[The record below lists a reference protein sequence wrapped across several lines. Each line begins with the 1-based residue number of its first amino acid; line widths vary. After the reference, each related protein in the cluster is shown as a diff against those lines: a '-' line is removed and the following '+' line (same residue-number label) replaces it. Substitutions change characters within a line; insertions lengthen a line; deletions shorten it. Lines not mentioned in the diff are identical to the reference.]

1 MEKLGIQLTMQKIVI
16 IYSTVDG
23 QTKAICE
30 RMKTKMSTLAD
41 VEVMDLLNI
50 DGERLEHAD
59 KILVGASI
67 RYGKHRPELFDFA
80 QRYQAILDTKVN
92 GFFTVNVVARK
103 PEKNTPETNP
113 YMKKFL
119 QLSPWQPKIQGVFA
133 GKINYP
139 QYRFFDKAMIRFI
152 MWLTKGPTDTSGC
165 YEFTDW
171 DQVELFAS
179 NFASS

>member
-1 MEKLGIQLTMQKIVI
+1 MQKIAI

-23 QTKAICE
+23 QTKDICI
-30 RMKTKMSTLAD
+30 RMKDTMSSQAEVELIELAD
-41 VEVMDLLNI
+41 IEVGMLQNV
-50 DGERLEHAD
+50 D
-59 KILVGASI
+59 KVLVGASI
-67 RYGKHRPELFDFA
+67 RYGKHRPELFKFA
-80 QRYQAILDTKVN
+80 KQHQQLLSEKHS
-92 GFFTVNVVARK
+92 GFFSVNVVARK

-119 QLSPWQPKIQGVFA
+119 LLSDWKPTVLGVFA

-139 QYRFFDKAMIRFI
+139 QYDFFDKTMIRFI

-171 DQVELFAS
+171 DLVERFAQDFV
-179 NFASS
+179 NA

>member
-1 MEKLGIQLTMQKIVI
+1 MQKVVI

-23 QTKAICE
+23 QTKDICE
-30 RMKTKMSTLAD
+30 RMRSVMSSHAD
-41 VEVMDLLNI
+41 IALMDLSKI
-50 DGERLEHAD
+50 DEVQLKQAD

-67 RYGKHRPELFDFA
+67 RYGKHRPEVFEFA
-80 QRYQAILDTKVN
+80 EHYQDLLNDKQN

-103 PEKNTPETNP
+103 PEKNTPQTNP

-119 QLSPWQPKIQGVFA
+119 QLSPWQPKVQGVFA

-139 QYRFFDKAMIRFI
+139 QYGFFDKTMIRFI

-171 DQVELFAS
+171 DKVERFARD
-179 NFASS
+179 FADS

>member
-1 MEKLGIQLTMQKIVI
+1 MQKIII

-30 RMKTKMSTLAD
+30 RMQAAISTEAE
-41 VEVMDLLNI
+41 VELVELNKV
-50 DGERLEHAD
+50 DNTVLEPAD
-59 KILVGASI
+59 KVLVGASI
-67 RYGKHRPELFDFA
+67 RYGKHRPELFEFA
-80 QRYQAILDTKVN
+80 KQYQAVLDKKQN

-113 YMKKFL
+113 YMTKFL
-119 QLSPWQPKIQGVFA
+119 QLSPWKPKVKGVFA

-139 QYRFFDKAMIRFI
+139 QYGLFDKTMIRFI
-152 MWLTKGPTDTSGC
+152 MWLTKGPTDTRRC

-171 DQVELFAS
+171 DQVERFAKS
-179 NFASS
+179 FANS

>member
-1 MEKLGIQLTMQKIVI
+1 MQKIVI

-23 QTKAICE
+23 QTKTICE
-30 RMKTKMSTLAD
+30 RMRTVMSSQAD
-41 VEVMDLLNI
+41 IKLMDLNKIDDQQLNQ
-50 DGERLEHAD
+50 AD
-59 KILVGASI
+59 KVLVGASI

-80 QRYQAILDTKVN
+80 KQYQAILDEKPN

-103 PEKNTPETNP
+103 PEKNTPQTNP

-119 QLSPWQPKIQGVFA
+119 QLSPWQPKAQAVFA

-139 QYRFFDKAMIRFI
+139 QYGFFDRSMIRFI

-171 DQVELFAS
+171 EQVESFARD
-179 NFASS
+179 FVAS